1 MHEDGRG
8 RVVPLPPA
16 ASTLIMG
23 PWGRGAVGPWGLI
36 ESGAPSPMICV
47 PRQLYA
53 LSPPHTV
60 RRGSPINVPSSL
72 S

>member
-1 MHEDGRG
+1 MHEDGHG
-8 RVVPLPPA
+8 RIVPLPPA

-23 PWGRGAVGPWGLI
+23 LEALI

-47 PRQLYA
+47 PRRLSA
-53 LSPPHTV
+53 LSPPRTV
-60 RRGSPINVPSSL
+60 RRGSPIDVPSPL